1 MTKKTI
7 LLIVCVLFD
16 LRNKVMLFIG
26 TLASADG
33 RKAANQCANVCLT
46 KVHYTL
52 SGMGKD
58 KGYSGGEHEEVVI
71 YTLSHI

>member
-1 MTKKTI
+1 
-7 LLIVCVLFD
+7 
-16 LRNKVMLFIG
+16 MLFIG

-33 RKAANQCANVCLT
+33 RKAANQRANVCLT
-46 KVHYTL
+46 KVHYAQ

-58 KGYSGGEHEEVVI
+58 KGYSGGEYEEVVI